1 MDIKE
6 LTNFI
11 AIAENGSISKAAREL
26 HISQP
31 PLTKQLQRL
40 ETELN
45 VTLFERTSKG
55 VTLTKKGRMFYRR
68 ALSLIAFSES
78 IFSELNSKSES
89 TINIGMISSSSA
101 WEKIDSSRRM
111 EYLLIEKYL
120 LENDDSFSITEGI
133 TFNLLELL
141 EKHLI
146 DLAII
151 RTPFDMNK
159 FFEYVKL
166 IDDELVVVG
175 RPTFLN
181 NDLEAIRFETLYSL
195 PIIAARRWVSHIE
208 KNMPES
214 HGNLDFKYICDDNR
228 TALSFATKGLCVALL
243 PKSTLE
249 RFEPAFSKDFLISK
263 SIAHT
268 FTKTSLYLVYDK
280 DNIFSTASQKFVDFV
295 IKTI

>member
-89 TINIGMISSSSA
+89 PINIGMISSSSA
-101 WEKIDSSRRM
+101 YSIM
-111 EYLLIEKYL
+111 LIEKYL

-151 RTPFDMNK
+151 RTPFGMNK

>member
-11 AIAENGSISKAAREL
+11 AVAENGSISKAAREL

-55 VTLTKKGRMFYRR
+55 VTLTKKGRIFYRR

-101 WEKIDSSRRM
+101 YSIM
-111 EYLLIEKYL
+111 LIEKYL

-133 TFNLLELL
+133 TFILLELL

>member
-101 WEKIDSSRRM
+101 YSIM
-111 EYLLIEKYL
+111 LIEKYL

>member
-55 VTLTKKGRMFYRR
+55 VTLTKKGRIFYRR

-101 WEKIDSSRRM
+101 KELPLICWN
-111 EYLLIEKYL
+111 YL
-120 LENDDSFSITEGI
+120 
-133 TFNLLELL
+133 
-141 EKHLI
+141 
-146 DLAII
+146 
-151 RTPFDMNK
+151 R
-159 FFEYVKL
+159 
-166 IDDELVVVG
+166 
-175 RPTFLN
+175 
-181 NDLEAIRFETLYSL
+181 
-195 PIIAARRWVSHIE
+195 
-208 KNMPES
+208 
-214 HGNLDFKYICDDNR
+214 
-228 TALSFATKGLCVALL
+228 
-243 PKSTLE
+243 ST
-249 RFEPAFSKDFLISK
+249 
-263 SIAHT
+263 
-268 FTKTSLYLVYDK
+268 
-280 DNIFSTASQKFVDFV
+280 
-295 IKTI
+295 

>member
-45 VTLFERTSKG
+45 VTLFKRTSKG

-101 WEKIDSSRRM
+101 YSIM
-111 EYLLIEKYL
+111 LIEKYL

>member
-101 WEKIDSSRRM
+101 YSIM
-111 EYLLIEKYL
+111 LIEKYL

-280 DNIFSTASQKFVDFV
+280 DNIFSTASQKFVEFV

>member
-6 LTNFI
+6 ITNFI

-101 WEKIDSSRRM
+101 YSIM
-111 EYLLIEKYL
+111 LIEKYL

>member
-101 WEKIDSSRRM
+101 YSIM
-111 EYLLIEKYL
+111 LIEKYL

-151 RTPFDMNK
+151 RTPLDMNK

>member
-101 WEKIDSSRRM
+101 YSIM
-111 EYLLIEKYL
+111 LIEKYL

-249 RFEPAFSKDFLISK
+249 RFEPAFSKDFLI
-263 SIAHT
+263 
-268 FTKTSLYLVYDK
+268 TKTSLYLVYDK

>member
-40 ETELN
+40 KTELN

-101 WEKIDSSRRM
+101 YSIM
-111 EYLLIEKYL
+111 LIEKYL

>member
-45 VTLFERTSKG
+45 VTLFERTSKC

-101 WEKIDSSRRM
+101 YSIM
-111 EYLLIEKYL
+111 LIEKYL

>member
-101 WEKIDSSRRM
+101 YSIM
-111 EYLLIEKYL
+111 LIEKYL

-195 PIIAARRWVSHIE
+195 PIIDARRWVSHIE

-214 HGNLDFKYICDDNR
+214 HGNLDFNYICDDNR

>member
-45 VTLFERTSKG
+45 VTLFERTSNG

-101 WEKIDSSRRM
+101 YSIM
-111 EYLLIEKYL
+111 LIEKYL

>member
-11 AIAENGSISKAAREL
+11 AIAEIGSISKAAREL

-101 WEKIDSSRRM
+101 YSIM
-111 EYLLIEKYL
+111 LIEKYL

>member
-101 WEKIDSSRRM
+101 YSIM
-111 EYLLIEKYL
+111 LIEKYL

-166 IDDELVVVG
+166 IDDELFFVG

>member
-101 WEKIDSSRRM
+101 YSIM
-111 EYLLIEKYL
+111 LIEKYL

-249 RFEPAFSKDFLISK
+249 RFEPAFSK
-263 SIAHT
+263 
-268 FTKTSLYLVYDK
+268 TSLYLVYDK

>member
-101 WEKIDSSRRM
+101 YSIM
-111 EYLLIEKYL
+111 LIEKYL

-249 RFEPAFSKDFLISK
+249 RFEPALSKDFLISK

>member
-55 VTLTKKGRMFYRR
+55 VTLTKKGRIFYRR

-101 WEKIDSSRRM
+101 YSIM
-111 EYLLIEKYL
+111 LIEKYL

-181 NDLEAIRFETLYSL
+181 NDLKAIRFETLYSL

-214 HGNLDFKYICDDNR
+214 HGNLHFKYICDDNR

>member
-101 WEKIDSSRRM
+101 YSIM
-111 EYLLIEKYL
+111 LIEKYL

-133 TFNLLELL
+133 NFNLLELL

>member
-11 AIAENGSISKAAREL
+11 AVAENGSISKAAREL

-101 WEKIDSSRRM
+101 YSIM
-111 EYLLIEKYL
+111 LIEKYL

-249 RFEPAFSKDFLISK
+249 RFEPALSKDFLISK

>member
-101 WEKIDSSRRM
+101 YSIM
-111 EYLLIEKYL
+111 LIEKYL

-151 RTPFDMNK
+151 RTPFDMNE

-228 TALSFATKGLCVALL
+228 TALSFGTKGLCVALL

>member
-1 MDIKE
+1 
-6 LTNFI
+6 
-11 AIAENGSISKAAREL
+11 
-26 HISQP
+26 
-31 PLTKQLQRL
+31 
-40 ETELN
+40 
-45 VTLFERTSKG
+45 
-55 VTLTKKGRMFYRR
+55 
-68 ALSLIAFSES
+68 
-78 IFSELNSKSES
+78 
-89 TINIGMISSSSA
+89 MISSSSA
-101 WEKIDSSRRM
+101 YSIM
-111 EYLLIEKYL
+111 LIEKYL

>member
-101 WEKIDSSRRM
+101 YSIM
-111 EYLLIEKYL
+111 LIEKYL

-133 TFNLLELL
+133 TYNLLELL

>member
-1 MDIKE
+1 
-6 LTNFI
+6 
-11 AIAENGSISKAAREL
+11 
-26 HISQP
+26 
-31 PLTKQLQRL
+31 
-40 ETELN
+40 
-45 VTLFERTSKG
+45 
-55 VTLTKKGRMFYRR
+55 MFYRR

-101 WEKIDSSRRM
+101 YSIM
-111 EYLLIEKYL
+111 LIEKYL

>member
-45 VTLFERTSKG
+45 VTLFERTSNG
-55 VTLTKKGRMFYRR
+55 VTLTKRGRMFYRR

-101 WEKIDSSRRM
+101 YSIM
-111 EYLLIEKYL
+111 LIEKYL

>member
-55 VTLTKKGRMFYRR
+55 VALTKKGRMFYRR

-101 WEKIDSSRRM
+101 YSIM
-111 EYLLIEKYL
+111 LIEKYL

>member
-55 VTLTKKGRMFYRR
+55 VILTKKGRMFYRR

-101 WEKIDSSRRM
+101 YSIM
-111 EYLLIEKYL
+111 LIEKYL

>member
-68 ALSLIAFSES
+68 ALSLRAFSES

-101 WEKIDSSRRM
+101 YSIM
-111 EYLLIEKYL
+111 LIEKYL

>member
-55 VTLTKKGRMFYRR
+55 VTLTKKGRIFYRR

-101 WEKIDSSRRM
+101 YSIM
-111 EYLLIEKYL
+111 LIEKYL

>member
-55 VTLTKKGRMFYRR
+55 VTLTKKGRTFYRR

-101 WEKIDSSRRM
+101 YSIM
-111 EYLLIEKYL
+111 LIEKYL

>member
-101 WEKIDSSRRM
+101 YSIM
-111 EYLLIEKYL
+111 LIEKYL

-141 EKHLI
+141 EKHII

>member
-55 VTLTKKGRMFYRR
+55 VTLTKKERMFYRR

-101 WEKIDSSRRM
+101 YSIM
-111 EYLLIEKYL
+111 LIEKYL

>member
-101 WEKIDSSRRM
+101 YSIM
-111 EYLLIEKYL
+111 LIEKYL

-133 TFNLLELL
+133 TFNLLELI

>member
-101 WEKIDSSRRM
+101 YSIM
-111 EYLLIEKYL
+111 LIEKYL

-166 IDDELVVVG
+166 MDDELVVVG

>member
-31 PLTKQLQRL
+31 PLTKQLHRL

-101 WEKIDSSRRM
+101 YSIM
-111 EYLLIEKYL
+111 LIEKYL

>member
-68 ALSLIAFSES
+68 DLSLIAFSES

-101 WEKIDSSRRM
+101 YSIM
-111 EYLLIEKYL
+111 LIEKYL

>member
-101 WEKIDSSRRM
+101 YSIM
-111 EYLLIEKYL
+111 LIEKYL

-268 FTKTSLYLVYDK
+268 FTKTSLYLVYYK

>member
-101 WEKIDSSRRM
+101 YSIM
-111 EYLLIEKYL
+111 LIEKYL

-146 DLAII
+146 DWAII